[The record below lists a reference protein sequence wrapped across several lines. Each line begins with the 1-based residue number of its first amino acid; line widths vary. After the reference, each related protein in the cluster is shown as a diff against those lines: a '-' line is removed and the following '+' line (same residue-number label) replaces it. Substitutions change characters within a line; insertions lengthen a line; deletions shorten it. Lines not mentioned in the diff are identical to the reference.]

1 MNKNINVKVYIIG
14 DTPVMR
20 AMNRVTVLVDA
31 EIVNTMAEADFIVCG
46 GHVRTSAAI
55 DNNEKHYA
63 IIATTIERPNFEIP
77 DNVVV
82 FQMGFNLPDYYA
94 FIAEISQKN
103 VEKDTEEI
111 NIVEPIVQETAI
123 SDAKTILVIDDAPKN
138 IKSAKEFFS
147 GHYLTI
153 TEGYDQAMD
162 ILSKEKFEIVL
173 TDLYLPM
180 SAETLSQE
188 AFKLGQLVPYGF
200 LLMCEAAINGAKY
213 IAVVSDLGHH
223 DDHFSAAFDHF
234 YSIAFKIENA
244 KTMMLHAQLTNTGA
258 KDWQNALEK
267 LLKEER

>member
-31 EIVNTMAEADFIVCG
+31 EIVNTMAEADFIVCEG
-46 GHVRTSAAI
+46 DVRTIASI
-55 DNNEKHYA
+55 YNKEKHYA

-123 SDAKTILVIDDAPKN
+123 SDAK
-138 IKSAKEFFS
+138 
-147 GHYLTI
+147 
-153 TEGYDQAMD
+153 
-162 ILSKEKFEIVL
+162 
-173 TDLYLPM
+173 
-180 SAETLSQE
+180 TLSQE